1 MATAS
6 VPSAAGPIALTVE
19 RYLGLVAAGALQ
31 ADDRVEL
38 LNGVVVSMA
47 PIDPAHA
54 ASVNRA
60 EYALRRVLAD
70 RATLRTQS
78 PFRAGEHSLPE
89 PDLAV
94 VPGRPGDY
102 DREHPHTALL
112 LVEVSGSTLKQD
124 RITKA
129 AIYAAAGIPEY
140 WIVNL
145 RDDRVEVHRDP
156 DRATAR
162 YRSVTHHD
170 RGERLALCALP
181 GESVSAA
188 DLLPDREREEAGR
201 ARRDPV

>member
-6 VPSAAGPIALTVE
+6 VPSAAGPVALTVE
-19 RYLGLVAAGALQ
+19 RYFGLVEAGVLQ

-47 PIDPAHA
+47 PIDPPHA
-54 ASVNRA
+54 ASVNRT

-70 RATLRTQS
+70 RAIIRTQS
-78 PFRAGEHSLPE
+78 PFCAGEHSVPE
-89 PDLAV
+89 PDVAV
-94 VPGRPGDY
+94 VAGSPGDY
-102 DREHPHTALL
+102 DREHPRTALL
-112 LVEVSGSTLKQD
+112 LVEVSDSTLKQD

-156 DRATAR
+156 EPATGR
-162 YRSVTHHD
+162 YRAVTTHG
-170 RGERLALCALP
+170 RGEPLTLVALP
-181 GESVSAA
+181 GAIVNVG
-188 DLLPDREREEAGR
+188 DLLPDPERDGGR
-201 ARRDPV
+201 RLRRAPV